1 MAVARGACALIER
14 LKPIWQRWV
23 VRRIPP
29 ASRIELDHRRI
40 FILPT
45 RVGGTYALVLF
56 LMLLVSINYQNSLA
70 YGLTFLML
78 SVGVLAILHTYRNL
92 SGLVLSAGSARSVF
106 VGEPV
111 QLRLRLE
118 SLGHA
123 HQAIALGWDSEQLQ
137 QIDVDAQRL
146 SEVELSLP
154 AVNRGWLRAPRLRV
168 ESVFPLSILRA
179 WSWLDLE
186 QTVLIYP
193 RPVAGTM
200 PLLEGAQ
207 PSVEDNG
214 QATRGQGV
222 DDYQGLRVYQPGD
235 SRRRMHWKAYSR
247 GQGLLVKD
255 FSALIGND
263 VCLDF
268 MALAGDIED
277 RLSRL
282 CYWVLELSHRQQPFA
297 LRLPG
302 YLSSVDSG
310 DEHRETCLRA
320 LALYGARA

>member
-1 MAVARGACALIER
+1 MASARGASALIEH

-70 YGLTFLML
+70 YGLTFLLL
-78 SVGVLAILHTYRNL
+78 SVAVLAILHTYRNL
-92 SGLVLSAGSARSVF
+92 SGLILSAGSARSVF

-118 SLGHA
+118 SSGHG

-137 QIDVDAQRL
+137 QTDVGAERL
-146 SEVELSLP
+146 TELDLTLP
-154 AVNRGWLRAPRLRV
+154 AVSRGWLRAPRLRV
-168 ESVFPLSILRA
+168 ESVFPLSIFRA

-193 RPVAGTM
+193 RPVPGAM
-200 PLLEGAQ
+200 PMLKGSQPHEEDEGQ
-207 PSVEDNG
+207 T
-214 QATRGQGV
+214 TRKQGV

-235 SRRRMHWKAYSR
+235 SRRRLHWKAYSR

-255 FSALIGND
+255 FTELSGND
-263 VCLDF
+263 LCLDF
-268 MALAGDIED
+268 MALGGDIEE

-282 CYWVLELSHRQQPFA
+282 CYWVLELSQRQQPFA

-302 YLSSVDSG
+302 FLSTVDSG
-310 DEHRETCLRA
+310 DLHRETCLRA
-320 LALYGARA
+320 LALFGARA